1 MIKTQQQSIITPNDV
16 LSSSSPSQGDT
27 TQMMIDEEEINYL
40 KRKFEVEKTSATP
53 PREPKSMKRS
63 ERSDVTAPSTPS
75 QSRLFIDVTRTSP
88 IPEDQ
93 MTPNTRKKHRS
104 LFISH
109 SDKID
114 EFADD
119 TRESLEPRVGDE
131 FQAVDQDDTYNVSA
145 SAYGTLLESQTPE
158 IVSKFDAAY
167 VVFLTTQLDV
177 LKTMS
182 TTGTF
187 IQDDS

>member
-16 LSSSSPSQGDT
+16 RMSSSSPQGDT

-40 KRKFEVEKTSATP
+40 KRKFEVKTSATP

-109 SDKID
+109 SDKI
-114 EFADD
+114 E
-119 TRESLEPRVGDE
+119 
-131 FQAVDQDDTYNVSA
+131 A
-145 SAYGTLLESQTPE
+145 SSP
-158 IVSKFDAAY
+158 
-167 VVFLTTQLDV
+167 DV
-177 LKTMS
+177 
-182 TTGTF
+182 
-187 IQDDS
+187 

>member
-1 MIKTQQQSIITPNDV
+1 MIKTQQSIMSNDV
-16 LSSSSPSQGDT
+16 ASQGDH
-27 TQMMIDEEEINYL
+27 TQMMIDEEEINVL

-53 PREPKSMKRS
+53 PRERKSMKRS
-63 ERSDVTAPSTPS
+63 NVTAPSTPS
-75 QSRLFIDVTRTSP
+75 QSRLFIDVSRTLP

-93 MTPNTRKKHRS
+93 MTPNTRKKYRS

-109 SDKID
+109 SEKID

-158 IVSKFDAAY
+158 VVSKFDAAY
-167 VVFLTTQLDV
+167 VVFITIPLMC
-177 LKTMS
+177 LKTITKT